1 MTAPTLPADSTAAEI
16 DASLAALEAVATEW
30 ARLPVPQKI
39 ELLEGLPE
47 RIEGAAGRWVT
58 AASRAKGLPEGSPLR
73 GEEWSSGPWAV
84 AAYVEPLRR
93 TLQAVH
99 DGDLA
104 SLVDGKARQRPDGQT
119 VVRVMP
125 DGLYDHLLFSGV
137 EVDVWMQPGVTP
149 ESLPGTLAAFY
160 REPEPRG
167 AVAVVLGA
175 GNIAAIPALDV
186 LYKLYA
192 EGQVV
197 LLKMNPVNGYLRPVL
212 EDVFAD
218 FVEAG
223 YLRFASGGADVGEML
238 TRHDRTDEVHVTGSA
253 RTHDAIVYG
262 TGAEGERRK
271 RRDEPVTDKRVTSE
285 LGGVSPCV
293 VVPGDWSEP
302 DLEYQAE
309 HVATQ
314 KMHNGGFNCIAS
326 QVLVL
331 PRDWAQRDPFVHAVR
346 RALRELPDRPS
357 YYPGADDRVR
367 DVQAAYPD
375 TAERLGTT
383 GARTLVA
390 DVPPEPGQPAF
401 TDEVFGPALAVTSL
415 PGGGPGD
422 AAGDGAA
429 DWLDRA
435 VDFCN
440 EQVTGTL
447 GATIL
452 VHPRTLKALGDRF
465 WDAVARLRYGTVGV
479 NIWSGVNFF
488 VAGGT
493 WGAFPG
499 HARDDIQS
507 GTGVVHNAY
516 LFGRPQKTVI
526 RGPFAPFPRSL
537 LLGETHVAPKP
548 VWFVTNGTAET
559 STRRLLS
566 LTTSPSPLK
575 LPGLFA
581 SALRG

>member
-1 MTAPTLPADSTAAEI
+1 MTRSDSTSAEI
-16 DASLAALEAVATEW
+16 DASLAALEAVADEW
-30 ARLPVPQKI
+30 ARLPIPRKI

-47 RIEGAAGRWVT
+47 RIEDVAGRWVT
-58 AASRAKGLPEGSPLR
+58 AASRAKGLPQGSPLR

-84 AAYVEPLRR
+84 AAYVEPLAR
-93 TLQAVH
+93 TLRAVH
-99 DGDLA
+99 DGTLDAL
-104 SLVDGKARQRPDGQT
+104 LEGKVRQRPDGQT
-119 VVRVMP
+119 IVRVLP
-125 DGLYDHLLFSGV
+125 DGLTDHLLFSGV
-137 EVDVWMQPGVTP
+137 EVDVWQEPGVAP
-149 ESLPGTLAAFY
+149 ADLPATMAAFY
-160 REPEPRG
+160 REPTPDG

-197 LLKMNPVNGYLRPVL
+197 LLKMNPVNAYLEPVFR
-212 EDVFAD
+212 EVFAD

-223 YLRFASGGADVGEML
+223 YLRFAAGGAEVGEIL
-238 TRHDRTDEVHVTGSA
+238 TRHDRVDEIHVTGSA

-262 TGAEGERRK
+262 SGLEGAERK
-271 RRDEPVTDKRVTSE
+271 RHDEPVTDKRVTSE
-285 LGGVSPCV
+285 LGGVSPCL

-302 DLEYQAE
+302 DLEFQAE
-309 HVATQ
+309 HVASQ

-331 PRDWAQRDPFVHAVR
+331 SEAWPQRDAFVHAVR
-346 RALRELPDRPS
+346 RALRELPDRPA
-357 YYPGADDRVR
+357 YYPGADDRVEAVR
-367 DVQAAYPD
+367 QAYPD
-375 TAERLGTT
+375 TAERLGPT

-390 DVPPEPGQPAF
+390 NVPPRPGQPAF
-401 TDEVFGPALAVTSL
+401 TDEVFGAALSVTSL
-415 PGGGPGD
+415 EGD
-422 AAGDGAA
+422 LEDA
-429 DWLDRA
+429 DDVAEWLDRA

-440 EQVTGTL
+440 DTLVGTL

-452 VHPRTLKALGDRF
+452 IHPRTLRRLGDRF
-465 WDAVARLRYGTVGV
+465 WDAVARLRYGTIGV
-479 NIWSGVNFF
+479 NIWSGVGFF
-488 VAGGT
+488 VAGGS

-499 HARDDIQS
+499 HTRDDIQS

-516 LFGRPQKTVI
+516 LFDRSQKTVI

-537 LLGETHVAPKP
+537 LLGETHVASKP
-548 VWFVTNGTAET
+548 VWFVTNEAAEA

-566 LTTSPSPLK
+566 YTTSPSAAK
-575 LPGLFA
+575 LPGLIA